1 MLREVGRDTPRMK
14 MKPDSLKE
22 IKINDDDNGMVPQFF
37 NESSLKSNGYL
48 FYCKN
53 SPESLPKEQQIML
66 YEFIEDKRNYTKV
79 KEKIEKYGGNES
91 EIRFLMDNLI
101 EIPKDQFKTPLNLF
115 YVSFEP
121 ERKFTRSLF
130 NNIDLFESVIKSPD
144 KGFYWFPYSY
154 KPDEHAMTHV
164 KRENFN
170 PDFFLKMQFKKEV
183 LVVEIKADGDTNQK
197 NRAKFR
203 DGKDHFEALNVKL
216 KESKIDWM
224 YCFYF
229 YHRRILQNFFSRLK
243 TIDMR
248 HGNRL

>member
-1 MLREVGRDTPRMK
+1 
-14 MKPDSLKE
+14 
-22 IKINDDDNGMVPQFF
+22 
-37 NESSLKSNGYL
+37 
-48 FYCKN
+48 
-53 SPESLPKEQQIML
+53 ML

-170 PDFFLKMQFKKEV
+170 PRLFP
-183 LVVEIKADGDTNQK
+183 K
-197 NRAKFR
+197 NA
-203 DGKDHFEALNVKL
+203 
-216 KESKIDWM
+216 I
-224 YCFYF
+224 
-229 YHRRILQNFFSRLK
+229 
-243 TIDMR
+243 
-248 HGNRL
+248 